1 MSSRF
6 SETFPLTPWRSSS
19 HPLLREVLELEF
31 GVSDMELELEA
42 GSGCLSLQEE
52 QTSRIRSLMATE
64 QSPLLEAICR
74 CLEEHGQPSGSE
86 LLPSFEDS
94 AIQNLT
100 KILCLDPQQ
109 AKEKV
114 FLLSLYGLMLREC
127 SDAAVVKRYLTR
139 LLDMSHQ
146 SCSQREGIAF
156 AVGLA
161 SASHLEV
168 VWAMLEHLGR
178 TRFLRSALRDTQE
191 SDPDLRWKW
200 VSSTALLCYGQMAT
214 HAKEQILPWVDNIV
228 SRMVYYFSSS
238 SCDETLKSSF
248 LSAAS
253 MLTKTLQQEYNT
265 QNYRFTQ
272 IPELVQCLL
281 CILQKEPNF
290 LASPFRPKIILV
302 VLGLS
307 KLRPHLKP
315 LVKARVLQ
323 VCFSSVFKLPPMPT
337 ETPEGCPALMQLDPS
352 AKVLYK
358 ETMCAL
364 SLLLRTFVTE
374 NSSMDEVCFLLQ
386 HTEPWLMSD
395 KSHERQRAVQSIL
408 LFLQYLVDTVKFTE
422 EATPS
427 VLGHQ
432 IGLLTLLWR
441 DEDKMTCRYSYQC
454 VYLLLQLTVQQKG
467 KTQEAVYPNKLK
479 QRESWSPRDWEAKLY
494 SMAKAFEQDLTV
506 AQHTHLVLTLLNSLC
521 SHNHLRCDLASKLL
535 LMMFE
540 EAGLKAEQVAEVLH
554 SLFQE
559 LPDIPLQDVQQ
570 TVLKAM
576 TTLGSQHPQETV
588 EVVLSLC
595 HPSERRTL
603 PLWKAL
609 AADCRLARRVI
620 TLLYVKLRL
629 RPPWDMTR
637 SSCQTQ
643 LISLLALGTIYEL
656 LYTQEFRSTIRWAF
670 AGMLLGLLTQL
681 HYLFELGAVEGMADY
696 QEDMLDSKPLGP
708 CRTCLEALKGLFWTS
723 NYWEVFASI
732 QLLRGWELLE
742 QLDTYADGVI
752 LLARAMVQH
761 DCEVKAVLGQA
772 VISLKSVEER
782 DNVVAIL
789 LLTEFLNSPE
799 VFQYASRKKLDNLL
813 SQGLGNCNQLVRAMS
828 LKGLSSAAMH
838 PKKVSLL
845 RNRMA
850 GLLDSFLRP
859 GSKDLTGLMAVLHD
873 ILQCLGLQG
882 VVSVSLKLAQHLLSL
897 FENEQEEVR
906 GGAILLFGDVI
917 SSCSQKTRHAFKN
930 LAFQAVVPL
939 LLHLVDPCPQVAL
952 KCKST
957 FLRCAVLLKWEF
969 RKELF
974 GKLAWGHGLGAEND
988 VFVYVVESNFG
999 KYHQFLLQALTYLGS
1014 PHRPLKLAAMKFIGA
1029 LLQDYLTE
1037 LCFYLRKGDLSIVKK
1052 YFEPLREDRD
1062 LACRRFYRN
1071 FLEDVTELARNVP

>member
-6 SETFPLTPWRSSS
+6 SETFSLMPWRSSS

-31 GVSDMELELEA
+31 GVSDMELEAEA
-42 GSGCLSLQEE
+42 GSVCLSLQEE

-64 QSPLLEAICR
+64 QSPLLEAICH

-94 AIQNLT
+94 AIQNLA

-127 SDAAVVKRYLTR
+127 GDAALVKRYLTR
-139 LLDMSHQ
+139 LLDLSHQ

-178 TRFLRSALRDTQE
+178 TRFLRSALRDTQ
-191 SDPDLRWKW
+191 
-200 VSSTALLCYGQMAT
+200 
-214 HAKEQILPWVDNIV
+214 
-228 SRMVYYFSSS
+228 
-238 SCDETLKSSF
+238 DETLRSSF

-265 QNYRFTQ
+265 QSYRFTQ

-302 VLGLS
+302 VVGLS

-315 LVKARVLQ
+315 LVKDRVLQ
-323 VCFSSVFKLPPMPT
+323 VCFSSVFMLPPVPT
-337 ETPEGCPALMQLDPS
+337 ETPEGCPALMQLDPN
-352 AKVLYK
+352 ATETLLLKEGKVGEQRAALLWGHSEALFK

-364 SLLLRTFVTE
+364 NLLLRTFITQ

-395 KSHERQRAVQSIL
+395 KIHERQRAVQSIL

-427 VLGHQ
+427 ALGHQ

-441 DEDKMTCRYSYQC
+441 DEDRTTCRCSHQC
-454 VYLLLQLTVQQKG
+454 VSLLLQLTVQQKG
-467 KTQEAVYPNKLK
+467 KTQEAIYPNKLK
-479 QRESWSPRDWEAKLY
+479 QSEFWSPRDWEAKLY

-506 AQHTHLVLTLLNSLC
+506 AQHTQLVLTLLHSLC

-540 EAGLKAEQVAEVLH
+540 EAGLKVEQVAEVLH
-554 SLFQE
+554 SLFQK

-570 TVLKAM
+570 TILKAM

-629 RPPWDMTR
+629 RPPRDVTR

-656 LYTQEFRSTIRWAF
+656 LYTQEFRSAIRWAF

-681 HYLFELGAVEGMADY
+681 HYLFELGVVEGMADY

-772 VISLKSVEER
+772 VISLKSMEER

-789 LLTEFLNSPE
+789 LLTEFLHSPE

-828 LKGLSSAAMH
+828 LKGLSSVAMH

-850 GLLDSFLRP
+850 GLLESFLQP
-859 GSKDLTGLMAVLHD
+859 DSKDLTGLMAVLHD

-906 GGAILLFGDVI
+906 GGAILLFGDVMA
-917 SSCSQKTRHAFKN
+917 SCSRKTRQAFKS

-1037 LCFYLRKGDLSIVKK
+1037 LCFYLRKGDLSLVKK
-1052 YFEPLREDRD
+1052 CFEPLREDRD